1 MTRPIETVSPIFIGG
16 QRRSGTSLFRV
27 LLNRHHRIACGPE
40 PKVLQDPR
48 LAEWHERLAGE
59 WEERIDRHGF
69 TRDIID
75 RCVAALVSE
84 LFTGY
89 ARREGKERWAE
100 KSPGNILAIDY
111 LFRLFP
117 RAKFIHVIRDPRDTY
132 CSIRERARCDRPD
145 WEKFHPSRA
154 ARDWRA
160 AIVAGQPWRERPDRY
175 LEIRY
180 EVLVQDTERYLRS
193 VMRFLNE
200 PWDPGLLDSEADNA
214 EARQDQQVRRGPI
227 TGQSVGRWR
236 TELSGI
242 EVKKIERVAGGL
254 MDELGY
260 DRGVAPSAPHRGPIS
275 SAERV

>member
-1 MTRPIETVSPIFIGG
+1 MMRPIDAIYPIFIGG

-27 LLNRHHRIACGPE
+27 LLNRHPRIACGPE
-40 PKVLQDPR
+40 AKILQDPQ

-69 TRDIID
+69 GRDVVD
-75 RCVAALVSE
+75 RCMAVLVSQ
-84 LFTGY
+84 LFTDY

-100 KSPGNILAIDY
+100 KSPGNILVIDY

-117 RAKFIHVIRDPRDTY
+117 RAQFIHVIRDPRDTY
-132 CSIRERARCDRPD
+132 CSIRERARRDRPD

-154 ARDWRA
+154 TRDWCNV
-160 AIVAGQPWRERPDRY
+160 IVAGQPWRSRPDQY

-180 EVLVQDTERYLRS
+180 EDLVHDTEGCLRR
-193 VMRFLNE
+193 VMAFLNE
-200 PWDPGLLDSEADNA
+200 PWDPCLLDVEADKA

-227 TGQSVGRWR
+227 TAQSIGRWR
-236 TELSGI
+236 AELTDT

-254 MDELGY
+254 MAGLGY
-260 DRGVAPSAPHRGPIS
+260 GPALIPSAPHVDPIS
-275 SAERV
+275 SPGRV